1 MAKDSI
7 EIEGLDFSSDL
18 RAFDDHIRKNEELY
32 EEIHGVFKRVSG
44 GGSGVMGL
52 GHTRD
57 IAEVGK
63 TLSSIRSAGLSGVNQ
78 RFAAKKSVVEL
89 KMKEK
94 QIENGQANLEDS
106 VSVARAMLR
115 QISEERIDAAR
126 KGTPIQEKQTTQNG
140 ADKARL
146 RERIDHELES
156 GSIKTTAN
164 ERAMKYDF
172 QGKVDYAYD
181 TSREK
186 IVAVEKGSSRTIS
199 DYPEE
204 RIPRMQVIK
213 VENGQAITS
222 SGSNIQV
229 IDSGAKK
236 K

>member
-18 RAFDDHIRKNEELY
+18 RAFDEHLQKNEDLY
-32 EEIHGVFKRVSG
+32 EEVHGVFKRVSG

-57 IAEVGK
+57 IAEMGK
-63 TLSSIRSAGLSGVNQ
+63 TLSSIRSTGLSAVNQ

-106 VSVARAMLR
+106 VGVARAMLR
-115 QISEERIDAAR
+115 QLSEERIDANR
-126 KGTPIQEKQTTQNG
+126 KGVPVPERAPSQND
-140 ADKARL
+140 ADRARL
-146 RERIDHELES
+146 RERINHELET
-156 GSIKTTAN
+156 GAIKTTAN

-172 QGKVDYAYD
+172 QGTVDYAYD
-181 TSREK
+181 ASKEK
-186 IVAVEKGSSRTIS
+186 IVAVEKGSTKPIA

-213 VENGQAITS
+213 VEKGQAITS
-222 SGSNIQV
+222 NGSNIQV